1 MTNSHVTTNIGTTVT
16 QHLLSQQ
23 AEHGGAT
30 GAFTQLLNE
39 LIVSAKI
46 INREVTKAGLVDILG
61 FTGDRN
67 VQGEKVRKLD
77 EFAHD
82 VLIHRLCHSG
92 HLAVMASEENAD
104 PIEIPQGYKKG
115 NYIILFDPL
124 DGSANIDADVSI
136 GTIFSI
142 LRKRSVGP
150 EHNMSDILQPGFMQ
164 VAAGYF
170 LYGSST
176 MMVYTTGSGVNGFT
190 LDPSVGEFLLSHP
203 NIQMPPTG
211 KIFSCNMGYWDYW
224 SDEVKNY
231 LNYLRRPT
239 EVKPVYSS
247 RYIGSLAPDFH
258 RTLLYGGIFLYP
270 QDTRDPSKPNGKLR
284 LMYECSPL
292 AFVAEQA
299 GGAASTGKERI
310 MELQPQ
316 HLHQRAPLI
325 IGSREEVALAEQFY
339 AGIMR

>member
-1 MTNSHVTTNIGTTVT
+1 MAISYSIGTTVT

-61 FTGDRN
+61 FTGDQN

-82 VLIHRLCHSG
+82 VLVRRLCYSG
-92 HLAVMASEENAD
+92 HLVGMASEENAD
-104 PIEIPQGYKKG
+104 PIEIPLGYRRG
-115 NYIILFDPL
+115 NYIMLFDPL
-124 DGSANIDADVSI
+124 DGSSNIDANVSI
-136 GTIFSI
+136 GTIFSV
-142 LRKRSVGP
+142 LRKRSTG
-150 EHNMSDILQPGFMQ
+150 SDYVMDDFLQPGYMQ

-176 MMVYTTGSGVNGFT
+176 MMVYTTGSGVSGFT

-203 NIQMPPTG
+203 NIQIPSRG
-211 KIFSCNMGYWDYW
+211 KIFSCNISNWDYW
-224 SDEVKNY
+224 SEETQRYVD
-231 LNYLRRPT
+231 YLRKATDSRSG
-239 EVKPVYSS
+239 YSS
-247 RYIGSLAPDFH
+247 RYIRSLAPDFH
-258 RTLLYGGIFLYP
+258 RTLLYGGVFLYP
-270 QDTRDPSKPNGKLR
+270 ADTRDPQKPNGKLR
-284 LMYECSPL
+284 MLYECSPL

-299 GGAASTGKERI
+299 GGAATTGRERI
-310 MELQPQ
+310 MEIQP
-316 HLHQRAPLI
+316 HELHQRTPLI
-325 IGSREEVALAEQFY
+325 IGGREEIALAEQFY
-339 AGIMR
+339 AGNM